1 MSVHCTRNHQD
12 NCERVPCTLCSRHGA
27 ESDHRLTAGMAAQM
41 AQAQAYATYLVEL
54 AMLDY
59 SMLCYTYSMVAA
71 GAVVAANRLL
81 GRADD
86 CPHALQKH
94 CGYTRDELLPCARDL
109 AQLHSKSAPFPPAL
123 LPCPP
128 PPAPRVRHTCWD
140 GGRHYIIL
148 GRSAC

>member
-1 MSVHCTRNHQD
+1 
-12 NCERVPCTLCSRHGA
+12 
-27 ESDHRLTAGMAAQM
+27 M

-86 CPHALQKH
+86 CPAALQKH
-94 CGYTRDELLPCARDL
+94 CGYARDELLPCARDL
-109 AQLHSKSAPFPPAL
+109 AQLHSKSGPLPPAL
-123 LPCPP
+123 LRCPTPSAPCEAYLRGWMQALQQSGKINMQAYCGYAYNQLVPP
-128 PPAPRVRHTCWD
+128 VQLHSA
-140 GGRHYIIL
+140 
-148 GRSAC
+148 SACCLCRSIALEVL

>member
-1 MSVHCTRNHQD
+1 
-12 NCERVPCTLCSRHGA
+12 
-27 ESDHRLTAGMAAQM
+27 M

-81 GRADD
+81 GREDD

-109 AQLHSKSAPFPPAL
+109 AQLHSKSAPLPPAL
-123 LPCPP
+123 LHCLPVPL
-128 PPAPRVRHTCWD
+128 VRHTCWD
-140 GGRHYIIL
+140 GGRHYSTL
-148 GRSAC
+148 G